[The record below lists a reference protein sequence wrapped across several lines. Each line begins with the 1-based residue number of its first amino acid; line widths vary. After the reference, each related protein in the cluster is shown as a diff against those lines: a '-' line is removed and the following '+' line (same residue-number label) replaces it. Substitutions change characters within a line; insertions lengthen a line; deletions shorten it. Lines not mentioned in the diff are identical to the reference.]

1 VIFMSALKKVTLA
14 AALVAGLLGA
24 TAASA
29 ATICSGCA
37 YRYDNDLGPGSPGA
51 GAVAATYI
59 GSYDPNSNAPLLG
72 DKGSFTHAGLA
83 SSFTDYW
90 VFQISSDGSGEW
102 DATFNPG
109 GAVSSFSVEVF
120 STTNL
125 TNGSGAGSTCSG
137 VTSVFGNPLIAG
149 FCGSFGTLGAM
160 IGSDTSGPPDSAFRV
175 SNMALPVGWYVAKV
189 QGTVTIGD
197 TGNFYSGN
205 LTTRPLPEPGSL
217 ALVAVGL
224 LAAGATLRRRA

>member
-1 VIFMSALKKVTLA
+1 MSALKKVTLA

-37 YRYDNDLGPGSPGA
+37 YRFDNDGGPGAPGA
-51 GAVAATYI
+51 GAVAASYI
-59 GSYDPNSNAPLLG
+59 GSYDPTSNAPLLG
-72 DKGSFTHAGLA
+72 DKGSFTHGGLS

-90 VFQISSDGSGEW
+90 VFQTSSDGSGEW

-109 GAVSSFSVEVF
+109 SAVSSFSVQVF
-120 STTNL
+120 STTGL
-125 TNGSGAGSTCSG
+125 SLGTGAGSSCTG
-137 VTSVFGNPLIAG
+137 VTSVFGSPLFAG
-149 FCGSFGTLGAM
+149 FCGSFGTLGALV
-160 IGSDTSGPPDSAFRV
+160 GSDSSGPPGSAVRV
-175 SNMALPVGWYVAKV
+175 SNLSLPVGWYVAKV